1 MALTAVRFVVRMRI
15 EAKKFAENDK
25 VRQRLAD
32 CVEQMEREDRIRQM
46 RDQWRA
52 KRAGPLGS
60 SSGEGDG
67 QGGGHHGHGHDHDI
81 IGKGKGKQKSSGGSS
96 KRDPLMMRGAA
107 I

>member
-1 MALTAVRFVVRMRI
+1 MRI

-32 CVEQMEREDRIRQM
+32 CVEEMEREDRIRQM

-52 KRAGPLGS
+52 NQAGPSGS
-60 SSGEGDG
+60 
-67 QGGGHHGHGHDHDI
+67 GGKGGKGGSHVHEI
-81 IGKGKGKQKSSGGSS
+81 LGKGKGKQKSSGSS
-96 KRDPLMMRGAA
+96 SRRDLLMMRGGA

>member
-1 MALTAVRFVVRMRI
+1 MRI
-15 EAKKFAENDK
+15 EAKKFVENDK

-52 KRAGPLGS
+52 KQAGPSSS
-60 SSGEGDG
+60 SSGD
-67 QGGGHHGHGHDHDI
+67 GGGGKGGGGHGHDI
-81 IGKGKGKQKSSGGSS
+81 LGKGKGKQKSSGSS
-96 KRDPLMMRGAA
+96 SRRDLLMRGGA

>member
-1 MALTAVRFVVRMRI
+1 MRI

-32 CVEQMEREDRIRQM
+32 CVEEMEREDRIRQM

-52 KRAGPLGS
+52 NQAGPSGS
-60 SSGEGDG
+60 
-67 QGGGHHGHGHDHDI
+67 GGKGGKGGSHVHEI
-81 IGKGKGKQKSSGGSS
+81 LGKGKGKQESSGSS
-96 KRDPLMMRGAA
+96 SRRDLLMMRGGA

>member
-1 MALTAVRFVVRMRI
+1 MGI

-52 KRAGPLGS
+52 KQAGPSGGS
-60 SSGEGDG
+60 SSGGDG
-67 QGGGHHGHGHDHDI
+67 GGGGSDGGGKGGSSSGIHDI
-81 IGKGKGKQKSSGGSS
+81 LRKGKGKQKSTGVSS
-96 KRDPLMMRGAA
+96 SRRDLLMMRGGV